1 MFCIK
6 QFAMNIS
13 ISRHH
18 LFILGS
24 GIFISTVGV
33 LKQVNSVG
41 LSLIIWA
48 VCGVV
53 NGLSAYCWAEL
64 GTILPRSGGDYTY
77 IKVTFTAQTFNS
89 CTSRPNVC
97 QCLAVRTYG

>member
-1 MFCIK
+1 MRSIK
-6 QFAMNIS
+6 TIAMNIS
-13 ISRHH
+13 TNLHH
-18 LFILGS
+18 LFNLGS
-24 GIFISTVGV
+24 GIFISPVGV

-77 IKVTFTAQTFNS
+77 IKVTYTVQTLNS
-89 CTSRPNVC
+89 CISRPNV
-97 QCLAVRTYG
+97 